1 MSWAL
6 FLLATVSLS
15 PSLTTWKE
23 AIEKTGKIAVVLLR
37 LPATAQTAML
47 VLPADTPE
55 REALANYTDQPG
67 FVSQYRG
74 AQAMTVNYLGPKGR
88 VSFVLVNPE
97 HAGTGAAEEAVIA
110 HEFGHIWLKA
120 QRYPAPAYA
129 GGDTACLSVHAL
141 DAVQHILIREEM
153 ERRGVE
159 WKAPW
164 YAALGA
170 ALAQM
175 ESEPG
180 AAARAGR
187 CQRLGQAAMWIDV
200 ALGAGDWGRQ
210 RDFLAAMRRRFPE
223 MVPTAEEI
231 TAYLRSAGV
240 EDVGRHRAALSFVFG
255 RMKQLALAVPL

>member
-15 PSLTTWKE
+15 PSLATWRE

-37 LPATAQTAML
+37 LPANAQTVAL
-47 VLPADTPE
+47 ALPADTPE

-88 VSFVLVNPE
+88 VSFVLVNPQ

-120 QRYPAPAYA
+120 LRYPAPAYA
-129 GGDTACLSVHAL
+129 GGESACMSVHAL

-153 ERRGVE
+153 DRRGIA

-164 YAALGA
+164 HAALGA

-180 AAARAGR
+180 AAANVGR
-187 CQRLGQAAMWIDV
+187 CQSLGQAAMWIDV

-210 RDFLAAMRRRFPE
+210 GDFLAAMRRRFPE
-223 MVPTAEEI
+223 MVPAAEEI
-231 TAYLRSAGV
+231 TTYLRSAGV
-240 EDVGRHRAALSFVFG
+240 EDVGRHRAALTFVFG
-255 RMKQLALAVPL
+255 RMKRLALSVPL

>member
-15 PSLTTWKE
+15 PSLATWKE
-23 AIEKTGKIAVVLLR
+23 SIEKTGKIAVVLLR
-37 LPATAQTAML
+37 LPATAQTA
-47 VLPADTPE
+47 VLALPGDTPE
-55 REALANYTDQPG
+55 REALAQYTDQPG

-74 AQAMTVNYLGPKGR
+74 AQAMTVNYLGSKGR

-129 GGDTACLSVHAL
+129 GGESACLSVHAL

-153 ERRGVE
+153 ERRGVA

-164 YAALGA
+164 HAALGA

-180 AAARAGR
+180 AAAKVGR
-187 CQRLGQAAMWIDV
+187 CQTLGQAAMWIDV

-223 MVPTAEEI
+223 MVPAAEEI

-240 EDVGRHRAALSFVFG
+240 EDLARHRAALSFVFG
-255 RMKQLALAVPL
+255 RMKQLALSVAL

>member
-6 FLLATVSLS
+6 LLLATVSLA
-15 PSLTTWKE
+15 PSLASWKE
-23 AIEKTGKIAVVLLR
+23 AIEKTGKMAVVLLR
-37 LPATAQTAML
+37 LPANGETR
-47 VLPADTPE
+47 VLALPRDLKE
-55 REALANYTDQPG
+55 RDALANYTDQPG

-88 VSFVLVNPE
+88 MSFVLVNPE

-120 QRYPAPAYA
+120 QRYPAPAYV
-129 GGDTACLSVHAL
+129 GGDSACLSVHAL

-153 ERRGVE
+153 ERRGVA

-164 YAALGA
+164 HTALGA

-187 CQRLGQAAMWIDV
+187 CQTLGQAAMWIDV
-200 ALGAGDWGRQ
+200 ALGAGDWPRQ

-223 MVPTAEEI
+223 MVPVAEEI
-231 TAYLRSAGV
+231 TAYLGSAGV
-240 EDVGRHRAALSFVFG
+240 EDVARHREALTYVFG
-255 RMKQLALAVPL
+255 RMKRLALSVPL